1 MNGMD
6 FYEDLI
12 SWDPVAARRVVFLT
26 GGAMTSKAAHFLEAV
41 PNRCIEKAI
50 RNAEFAGDGPRNS
63 RSELASFPRQCT
75 NFDNSRMYATW

>member
-1 MNGMD
+1 MMPCMNGMD

-41 PNRCIEKAI
+41 PNRCIEKPFGT
-50 RNAEFAGDGPRNS
+50 RNLRAMVQEI
-63 RSELASFPRQCT
+63 LAAS
-75 NFDNSRMYATW
+75 